1 METVAAVFGVAV
13 QKLAPTGPR
22 MPPGGANHIDGDIVA
37 LAYACA
43 VAYSGD
49 ATSLAD
55 RMVSDLSDVLA
66 RPSIIGA
73 RRSTTVAE
81 ETALSEIACGKL
93 SVHDINV
100 ENIASRVHC
109 LLHSHTR
116 THQNRLHTSAETA
129 CAVYLLFTAV
139 SDVGETAKIQ
149 WERVW
154 VGAGAIAT
162 GAAPVIDAG
171 DLARVSRERHSG
183 AAATAAGVKVDD
195 PVCGKLLFRNS
206 ACGPG
211 VVQLVVQTGTSS
223 HVCVNESSTLYNKE
237 NIYASRRQL
246 NWSEH
251 AATVM
256 RLVLKEVQIQNRGEI
271 GVVCNFLRNVVNE
284 DGAAEATVKRCV
296 SVMGA
301 IYVACMHRG
310 LWPGGIDL
318 PKVCAVDPGWDGETI
333 ADAHKRTLEEDLSAY
348 YNDVCE
354 SLRGLASLPAGTE
367 KGVWA
372 FFDADERADALCR
385 VLEADESAD
394 TVRLADL
401 SRLRSEALMR
411 IGNDERVI
419 DDTKDLDM
427 IADLM
432 KNKWYERLTKK
443 GAPRI
448 SGMMKQLNKGMAGG
462 NKETYSRSVGLKVHA
477 WWNGAAPG
485 TWLVIPE
492 VLNTQ
497 AGSQPVWSVK
507 TSNGDDDTLDY
518 VQDDVDKRLLYRPS
532 DPNILDYTQTN
543 EGKLVYQL
551 MQAAHN
557 AAPKRR
563 ALTDNVADDT
573 NDELSVIRR
582 FLWFDCHR
590 VHKSPQ
596 FAKMV
601 SRTKGAINKSFES
614 TTTTTLFSDRLKWVE
629 DTYAPPLPV
638 FDAFTPALRTT
649 EKTIFKH
656 EDDWQGYTE
665 VKTPDDMDSYIKRLC
680 LSVEHATG
688 VVFACHL
695 TTERAK
701 LFKAMLQEYSEI
713 LQRIPNYT
721 HGDGV
726 KDVFQATKSLIEEGT
741 EALEANIEQIETAER
756 NVCVNAKESVRGKAV
771 DVKERYDDHLT
782 HGRFG
787 HASTIPFD
795 PVKCYADAKDVQA
808 LYDALVFT
816 SECMGRRITDE
827 KLDAAM
833 AGVGVV
839 IEKLGSEH
847 AKAYGLLTPRWIK
860 DAFLAPR
867 TADFRERLERLP
879 YSAENPA
886 ADDDILLTGIS
897 NVSSANSD
905 LMREQYGQLRY
916 LMAIHSGQLDIASSE
931 GVFLRCLDEAIDLR
945 GTFVS
950 CIHVHRLVS
959 TLYGTVIGDRGKDR
973 GWYGTMDALFH
984 AIYRNGARSDEEMDP
999 NHAVQSTSNVAVF
1012 AGLRLTKIDPLIEG
1026 ALVER
1031 QREQS
1036 AAIASVEELKGRKH
1050 APDSVDTGNLKRA
1063 LAPWKGQEPTSAALA
1078 NEAIAYLQNNFP
1090 GADEPQIEVVAV
1102 DDSLRAALNKI
1113 LSGGKESAGVI
1124 AAAKKMISSF
1134 EPITTTVTD
1143 IRTRGRSQGKNAR
1156 DEPTGRTEGAGRGQE
1171 KMSGRRGRGGRD
1183 GGGRGGRGR
1192 ERERG
1197 SRDGG
1202 GGGGGGGGIGGGGGG
1217 DDAREDRSSQQTT
1230 KPQATSANYNRLRD
1244 TYLVPI
1250 VKLVNGIVSGK
1261 NSPTEAQVES
1271 LRSTYEDLSKLMTS
1285 YAWDNVTA
1293 NNAAVLSS
1301 AITDFLSVVT
1311 ATRGAQQTRKKGKRR
1326 GKN

>member
-1 METVAAVFGVAV
+1 MA
-13 QKLAPTGPR
+13 
-22 MPPGGANHIDGDIVA
+22 
-37 LAYACA
+37 
-43 VAYSGD
+43 
-49 ATSLAD
+49 
-55 RMVSDLSDVLA
+55 SDLSDVLA

-81 ETALSEIACGKL
+81 ETVLSEIACGKL

-116 THQNRLHTSAETA
+116 THPNRLHTSAETA

-139 SDVGETAKIQ
+139 SGVGETAKIE

-154 VGAGAIAT
+154 VSAGAIAT

-195 PVCGKLLFRNS
+195 PVCGKLIFRNS
-206 ACGPG
+206 ACVPG

-223 HVCVNESSTLYNKE
+223 YVCVNESSTVYNKE

-271 GVVCNFLRNVVNE
+271 GVACNFLRNVVNE

-419 DDTKDLDM
+419 DDTKDTDM
-427 IADLM
+427 LADLM
-432 KNKWYERLTKK
+432 KNKWYERLTKQ
-443 GAPRI
+443 GAPGI

-485 TWLVIPE
+485 TWLVIPD

-497 AGSQPVWSVK
+497 GGAQPVWSVK
-507 TSNGDDDTLDY
+507 TSDGNDTLDY
-518 VQDDVDKRLLYRPS
+518 VQDDVDKRLLYRPV
-532 DPNILDYTQTN
+532 DLIAAQDYQTT
-543 EGKLVYQL
+543 EGKLVDQL
-551 MQAAHN
+551 MQTAHK
-557 AAPKRR
+557 AAPKRHAR
-563 ALTDNVADDT
+563 TENVAADT
-573 NDELSVIRR
+573 NDELSLIRR
-582 FLWFDCHR
+582 FLWFDCHMVR
-590 VHKSPQ
+590 RTEL
-596 FAKMV
+596 FTKMV
-601 SRTKGAINKSFES
+601 SRTKSAIGKKAFKS

-665 VKTPDDMDSYIKRLC
+665 VKTPDDMDRYIKRLC
-680 LSVEHATG
+680 LSVKHATG

-701 LFKAMLQEYSEI
+701 LFKAMLQEYSDI
-713 LQRIPNYT
+713 LRSIPNYT

-726 KDVFQATKSLIEEGT
+726 KDVFQDTKLLIEEGT

-756 NVCVNAKESVRGKAV
+756 NVCVRAKESVRGKAV

-782 HGRFG
+782 HGHFG
-787 HASTIPFD
+787 HASAIPFD

-847 AKAYGLLTPRWIK
+847 AKSYGLLTPRWIK
-860 DAFLAPR
+860 DVFLAPR

-886 ADDDILLTGIS
+886 ADGDILLSGIS
-897 NVSSANSD
+897 NVSRANSD

-916 LMAIHSGQLDIASSE
+916 LMAIHSGRLDIASSE

-950 CIHVHRLVS
+950 CTHVHRLVS
-959 TLYGTVIGDRGKDR
+959 TLYGTVIGDRGEDR

-984 AIYRNGARSDEEMDP
+984 AIYRNGARADEEMDP
-999 NHAVQSTSNVAVF
+999 KHAVQSTSDVVVF

-1036 AAIASVEELKGRKH
+1036 AAIASVEELKGKTH
-1050 APDSVDTGNLKRA
+1050 APDSVDTGHLKRA

-1090 GADEPQIEVVAV
+1090 GADEPQIEVVAA
-1102 DDSLRAALNKI
+1102 DDSLRAALNEI

-1124 AAAKKMISSF
+1124 AAAEKMISSF

-1192 ERERG
+1192 GRG
-1197 SRDGG
+1197 SRDGDG
-1202 GGGGGGGGIGGGGGG
+1202 GIGGGGGGGIGGGGGG
-1217 DDAREDRSSQQTT
+1217 DDAREDKSSQQTT
-1230 KPQATSANYNRLRD
+1230 KTQATSANYNRLRD
-1244 TYLVPI
+1244 AYLDSI
-1250 VKLVNGIVSGK
+1250 VKLVDGIVSGK
-1261 NSPTEAQVES
+1261 NSPTEAQVRS
-1271 LRSTYEDLSKLMTS
+1271 LRSTYDDLSEWMTS
-1285 YAWDNVTA
+1285 YSWDSVTA
-1293 NNAAVLSS
+1293 NNVGVLSN
-1301 AITDFLSVVT
+1301 AITVFLSVVT
-1311 ATRGAQQTRKKGKRR
+1311 ATRGAQPTPKKGKRR